1 MGGLLSD
8 GDREKME
15 QEGVT
20 LAPGGKEQA
29 FLQQHMVYT
38 CLSMPTEKLFISYGA
53 SDAEGASLRPSGVV
67 ARVSRIFGNMA
78 PKSALTEKKIESVS
92 MAAAAFSHLVDA
104 MASGPLCG
112 VDQMVYGWFKN
123 SDAWREKL
131 LVLERLRRRENRAV
145 PLRKEQMELLFP
157 KDIKTSVSRLEQ
169 YNACPF
175 SYFMNYM
182 LKAAPRQKS
191 GVALPDSGTYLHR
204 MMDGFCRVLAGDGL
218 TWRQATDEYI
228 ARTTETLAQ
237 ELYGGMNRYLLES
250 SPRTAFLFSKLNAI
264 SQNAIRCVRDHI
276 SQSKFEPLGYEIQF
290 DENGRFKPLTVTLP
304 TGQAVSLSGRIDR
317 ADVLKGETETF
328 LRVVDYK
335 SGDKS
340 FDLGEV
346 YHGLNLQLAVYLTAL
361 CGQTGARPAGILYF
375 KLDDPVA
382 ALEQAASDVEIEK
395 ELLKKLRMKGLILS
409 EEPVVG
415 RHGKL
420 FGRGK
425 IFAGEKNKKRAFGF
439 GGVGGAVSAAAKAG
453 EKNCGANFRKASRRR
468 RFHFPLQAG
477 GENPLPVVPLS
488 QLLCL

>member
-1 MGGLLSD
+1 M
-8 GDREKME
+8 
-15 QEGVT
+15 
-20 LAPGGKEQA
+20 
-29 FLQQHMVYT
+29 QQHMVYT

-218 TWRQATDEYI
+218 DLAPGDGRIYRPYHRDFGAGALWRY
-228 ARTTETLAQ
+228 
-237 ELYGGMNRYLLES
+237 
-250 SPRTAFLFSKLNAI
+250 
-264 SQNAIRCVRDHI
+264 
-276 SQSKFEPLGYEIQF
+276 EPLPFGKLAPHGVF
-290 DENGRFKPLTVTLP
+290 VF
-304 TGQAVSLSGRIDR
+304 QAERHFPKRYSVR
-317 ADVLKGETETF
+317 
-328 LRVVDYK
+328 
-335 SGDKS
+335 
-340 FDLGEV
+340 
-346 YHGLNLQLAVYLTAL
+346 
-361 CGQTGARPAGILYF
+361 ARPY
-375 KLDDPVA
+375 
-382 ALEQAASDVEIEK
+382 
-395 ELLKKLRMKGLILS
+395 
-409 EEPVVG
+409 
-415 RHGKL
+415 
-420 FGRGK
+420 
-425 IFAGEKNKKRAFGF
+425 
-439 GGVGGAVSAAAKAG
+439 
-453 EKNCGANFRKASRRR
+453 
-468 RFHFPLQAG
+468 
-477 GENPLPVVPLS
+477 
-488 QLLCL
+488 